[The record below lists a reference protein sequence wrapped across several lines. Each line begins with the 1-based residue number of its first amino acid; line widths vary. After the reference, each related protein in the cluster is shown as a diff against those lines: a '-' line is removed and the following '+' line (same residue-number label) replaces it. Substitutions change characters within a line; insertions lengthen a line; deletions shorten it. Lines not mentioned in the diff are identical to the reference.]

1 MKKRIFCNF
10 PPNLIKEPI
19 LSQSLP
25 TMYHVKPNI
34 RGAQISDDFAIVLVD
49 IEGEG
54 KDIDSSIEFL
64 KSKGV
69 SVKEVDANAPITRP
83 PQIGDV

>member
-25 TMYHVKPNI
+25 TMYRVKTNI
-34 RGAQISDDFAIVLVD
+34 RGAQISDDFALAYVD
-49 IEGEG
+49 VEGESG
-54 KDIDSSIEFL
+54 DVDQAIQYL
-64 KSKGV
+64 VSKGV
-69 SVKEVDANAPITRP
+69 IVKEVDANAPIPRP

>member
-25 TMYHVKPNI
+25 TMFSVKPNI

-49 IEGEG
+49 IEGE
-54 KDIDSSIEFL
+54 DHNIDQAIQYL
-64 KSKGV
+64 RTKGV
-69 SVKEVDANAPITRP
+69 NVKEVDANEPITRP
-83 PQIGDV
+83 PQLGDV